1 MHNAESVDEFLS
13 VDSSSTLVSRRR
25 TICRILSVTVLHD
38 QLVCV
43 LDNGVVEVYRYG
55 MSPRAKTN
63 INIIQAKTNGR
74 DSRGRRQDQ
83 SADPYS
89 ADSSEDASVCNLMY
103 RRSHFMQA
111 YKTQA
116 PGRGKKQSSS
126 ATSSAR
132 QIDDATTR

>member
-1 MHNAESVDEFLS
+1 MRIAESVDELLS

-25 TICRILSVTVLHD
+25 AICRILSVTVLHD

-43 LDNGVVEVYRYG
+43 LDNGVVEVFRCG

-74 DSRGRRQDQ
+74 SRRQDQ
-83 SADPYS
+83 SADPHS